1 MTLVKNMKIIFL
13 DFDGVLNCRRY
24 RENCL
29 NYYEDYIDESRMYL
43 LKYIVDKTGAKIV
56 LTTTWRMYWDS
67 SCPDGYE
74 EAQKINNIF
83 AKYGLEIY
91 SKTNNYEENRD
102 FEITMWIAEN
112 NIKQY
117 VILDDNDFGWSKLN
131 REHFVQTDDEKDGL
145 DEEQVQKAID
155 ILTFE

>member
-1 MTLVKNMKIIFL
+1 MVMK
-13 DFDGVLNCRRY
+13 R
-24 RENCL
+24 
-29 NYYEDYIDESRMYL
+29 
-43 LKYIVDKTGAKIV
+43 LKKLITF
-56 LTTTWRMYWDS
+56 
-67 SCPDGYE
+67 
-74 EAQKINNIF
+74 F

-131 REHFVQTDDEKDGL
+131 REHFVQTDDEKDEL